1 MNNGRVFWGVLL
13 VVVGVA
19 FLLDRT
25 GIVEVGTLI
34 SDWWPLLLI
43 IAGALL
49 LFRSPRDLIG
59 PLILLGAGA
68 ILLLSTLGL
77 VDISVW
83 QLLWPLA
90 LIGIGIWVLV
100 GRVSPERGE
109 AEAGERIDATV
120 VFGSRQLASNSQSL
134 EGGSLV
140 AVFGGVEADL
150 SAATLALDGAGI
162 DATAIFGGIDL
173 WVPPGWRVE
182 IKGLPIFG
190 GWTDRTSSQPLP
202 PGSPTLQIRAL
213 TAFGGLE
220 VKRVPGSITT

>member
-13 VVVGVA
+13 VVVGIV

-25 GIVEVGTLI
+25 GVVEVGTLI

-43 IAGALL
+43 IAGALS
-49 LFRSPRDLIG
+49 LFRSPRDLVG
-59 PLILLGAGA
+59 PLIMMGAGA

-77 VDISVW
+77 VNISVW

-134 EGGSLV
+134 EGGSL
-140 AVFGGVEADL
+140 
-150 SAATLALDGAGI
+150 
-162 DATAIFGGIDL
+162 
-173 WVPPGWRVE
+173 
-182 IKGLPIFG
+182 
-190 GWTDRTSSQPLP
+190 
-202 PGSPTLQIRAL
+202 
-213 TAFGGLE
+213 
-220 VKRVPGSITT
+220 